1 MSDNLSFREK
11 RLKELELRRK
21 ERQGDHGPSYRLT
34 IPSNL
39 QEYLDKHDLS
49 ARWVNDDDRGR
60 IYDKTERDTWD
71 FLTTSEVAADPRNIA
86 GERIA
91 RRVGTKDDGSA
102 LFTYL
107 CVKPKKW
114 FDEDARRR
122 ARPHEEMMAEIRN
135 RPLKTA
141 AESDLSDDEEHAY
154 IPREVKNRAK
164 GIKRASSFDNED

>member
-1 MSDNLSFREK
+1 MNNDLSFREK
-11 RLKELELRRK
+11 RQKELEARRK
-21 ERQGDHGPSYRLT
+21 ERTGEYGPSYRLT
-34 IPSNL
+34 VPSNV
-39 QEYLDKHDLS
+39 QEYLDQHGLVG
-49 ARWVNDDDRGR
+49 RWVNDDDKGR

-71 FLTTSEVAADPRNIA
+71 FLTTKEVTPDPRNIN

-91 RRVGTKDDGSA
+91 RRVGTKEDGTA

-114 FDEDARRR
+114 HDEDARRR

-141 AESDLSDDEEHAY
+141 ADSDLSDDEEHAY
-154 IPREVKNRAK
+154 IPREVKSRAR
-164 GIKRASSFDNED
+164 GIKRAQNFDNEV